1 MFYPVNLNLDNM
13 EIIIVGGGN
22 VALRKCMNFLDFGKS
37 VTVLAPDFDS
47 RFLELGNKVDLIN
60 DIFKEEYIDKFD
72 IVVAATDDKEVN
84 EEIACICRK
93 KSKLINVVDSRDLS
107 DFTVSSYV
115 KRGDLLI
122 GISTGGK
129 IPALSAKIRRDLEE
143 IYDESFA
150 EYVDLLGELRK
161 KIIKKYEDKT
171 ERKEVLKALVELDIE
186 ELKEIEKIYK
196 SIVYESF
203 SKKVLKKC

>member
-37 VTVLAPDFDS
+37 VTVLAPEFDS
-47 RFLELGNKVDLIN
+47 RLLELGNKVDLIN

-161 KIIKKYEDKT
+161 KFIKKYEDKT
-171 ERKEVLKALVELDIE
+171 ERKEVLKALVKLDIE
-186 ELKEIEKIYK
+186 ELKEIEKNI
-196 SIVYESF
+196 
-203 SKKVLKKC
+203 

>member
-13 EIIIVGGGN
+13 EIIIVGGGK

-37 VTVLAPDFDS
+37 VTVLAPEFDS

-150 EYVDLLGELRK
+150 EYVDLLGEVRE

-171 ERKEVLKALVELDIE
+171 ERKEVLKALVKLDIE
-186 ELKEIEKIYK
+186 ELKEIEKNI
-196 SIVYESF
+196 
-203 SKKVLKKC
+203 

>member
-129 IPALSAKIRRDLEE
+129 IPALSAKIRKDLEE
-143 IYDESFA
+143 VYDESFK
-150 EYVDLLGELRK
+150 EYVDLLGEIRE
-161 KIIKKYEDKT
+161 KIINNYEDKT
-171 ERKEVLKALVELDIE
+171 ERKKVLKSLVKLDIE
-186 ELKEIEKIYK
+186 ELKEIEKNI
-196 SIVYESF
+196 
-203 SKKVLKKC
+203 

>member
-37 VTVLAPDFDS
+37 VTVLAPEFDS

-129 IPALSAKIRRDLEE
+129 IPALSAKIRKDLEE
-143 IYDESFA
+143 VYDESFA
-150 EYVDLLGELRK
+150 EYVDLLGEVRE

-171 ERKEVLKALVELDIE
+171 ERKEVLKALVKLDIE
-186 ELKEIEKIYK
+186 ELKEIEKNI
-196 SIVYESF
+196 
-203 SKKVLKKC
+203 

>member
-1 MFYPVNLNLDNM
+1 MFYPVNINLDNM
-13 EIIIVGGGN
+13 EIIIVGGGK

-37 VTVLAPDFDS
+37 VTVLAPEFDS
-47 RFLELGNKVDLIN
+47 RFLEIGNKVDLIE
-60 DIFKEEYIDKFD
+60 DTFKEEYIEKFD
-72 IVVAATDDKEVN
+72 IVVAATDNKEVN

-150 EYVDLLGELRK
+150 EYVDLLGELRE

-171 ERKEVLKALVELDIE
+171 ERKEVLKALVKLDIE
-186 ELKEIEKIYK
+186 ELKEIEKNI
-196 SIVYESF
+196 
-203 SKKVLKKC
+203 

>member
-60 DIFKEEYIDKFD
+60 DVFREEYIDKFD

-150 EYVDLLGELRK
+150 EYVDLLGELRE
-161 KIIKKYEDKT
+161 KIIKKYEDKI
-171 ERKEVLKALVELDIE
+171 ERKKVLKALVELDIE
-186 ELKEIEKIYK
+186 ELKEIEKNI
-196 SIVYESF
+196 
-203 SKKVLKKC
+203 

>member
-60 DIFKEEYIDKFD
+60 DNFKEEYIDNFD

-150 EYVDLLGELRK
+150 EYVDLLGELRE
-161 KIIKKYEDKT
+161 KIIKKYEDKI
-171 ERKEVLKALVELDIE
+171 ERKKVLKALVELDIE
-186 ELKEIEKIYK
+186 ELKEIEKNI
-196 SIVYESF
+196 
-203 SKKVLKKC
+203 

>member
-37 VTVLAPDFDS
+37 VTVLAPEFDS

-150 EYVDLLGELRK
+150 EYVDLLGELRE

-171 ERKEVLKALVELDIE
+171 ERKEMLKALVKLDIE
-186 ELKEIEKIYK
+186 ELKEIEKNI
-196 SIVYESF
+196 
-203 SKKVLKKC
+203 

>member
-47 RFLELGNKVDLIN
+47 RFLEIGNKVDLIN
-60 DIFKEEYIDKFD
+60 DIFREEYIDKFD

-129 IPALSAKIRRDLEE
+129 IPALSAKIRRELEE
-143 IYDESFA
+143 IYDETFA
-150 EYVDLLGELRK
+150 EYVDLLGELRE
-161 KIIKKYEDKT
+161 KIIKNYEDKI
-171 ERKEVLKALVELDIE
+171 ERKEVLKALVKLDIE
-186 ELKEIEKIYK
+186 ELKEIEKNI
-196 SIVYESF
+196 
-203 SKKVLKKC
+203 

>member
-37 VTVLAPDFDS
+37 VTVLAPEFDS
-47 RFLELGNKVDLIN
+47 RFLELGNRVDLIN

-129 IPALSAKIRRDLEE
+129 IPALSAKIRRYLEE

-150 EYVDLLGELRK
+150 EYVDLLGELRE

-171 ERKEVLKALVELDIE
+171 ERKKVLKALVELDIE
-186 ELKEIEKIYK
+186 ELKEIEKNI
-196 SIVYESF
+196 
-203 SKKVLKKC
+203 

>member
-37 VTVLAPDFDS
+37 VTVLAPDFDI

-150 EYVDLLGELRK
+150 EYVDLLGELRE

-171 ERKEVLKALVELDIE
+171 ERKEVLKALVKLDIE
-186 ELKEIEKIYK
+186 ELKEIEKNI
-196 SIVYESF
+196 
-203 SKKVLKKC
+203 

>member
-186 ELKEIEKIYK
+186 ELKEIEKNI
-196 SIVYESF
+196 
-203 SKKVLKKC
+203 

>member
-37 VTVLAPDFDS
+37 VTVLAPDFDI

-150 EYVDLLGELRK
+150 EYVDLLGELRE

-186 ELKEIEKIYK
+186 ELKEIEKNI
-196 SIVYESF
+196 
-203 SKKVLKKC
+203 

>member
-72 IVVAATDDKEVN
+72 IVVAATDDKDVN
-84 EEIACICRK
+84 EEITCICRK

-150 EYVDLLGELRK
+150 EYVDLLGELRE

-171 ERKEVLKALVELDIE
+171 ERKKVLKALVELDIE
-186 ELKEIEKIYK
+186 ELKEIEKNI
-196 SIVYESF
+196 
-203 SKKVLKKC
+203 

>member
-37 VTVLAPDFDS
+37 VTVLAPEFDS

-150 EYVDLLGELRK
+150 EYVDLLGEVRE

-171 ERKEVLKALVELDIE
+171 ERKEVLKALVKLDIE
-186 ELKEIEKIYK
+186 ELKEIEKNI
-196 SIVYESF
+196 
-203 SKKVLKKC
+203 

>member
-150 EYVDLLGELRK
+150 EYVDLLGELRE

-171 ERKEVLKALVELDIE
+171 ERKEMLKALVKLDIE
-186 ELKEIEKIYK
+186 ELKEIEKNI
-196 SIVYESF
+196 
-203 SKKVLKKC
+203 

>member
-37 VTVLAPDFDS
+37 VTVLAPEFDS

-150 EYVDLLGELRK
+150 EYVDLLGELRE

-186 ELKEIEKIYK
+186 ELKEIEKNI
-196 SIVYESF
+196 
-203 SKKVLKKC
+203 

>member
-1 MFYPVNLNLDNM
+1 MFYPVNVNLVNM

-150 EYVDLLGELRK
+150 EYVDLLGELRE

-186 ELKEIEKIYK
+186 ELKEIEKNI
-196 SIVYESF
+196 
-203 SKKVLKKC
+203 

>member
-37 VTVLAPDFDS
+37 VTVLAPEFDS

-150 EYVDLLGELRK
+150 EYVYLLGELRE

-171 ERKEVLKALVELDIE
+171 ERKEMLKALVKLDIE
-186 ELKEIEKIYK
+186 ELKEIEKNI
-196 SIVYESF
+196 
-203 SKKVLKKC
+203 

>member
-37 VTVLAPDFDS
+37 VTVLAPEFDS

-150 EYVDLLGELRK
+150 EYVDLLGELRE
-161 KIIKKYEDKT
+161 KIIKKY
-171 ERKEVLKALVELDIE
+171 
-186 ELKEIEKIYK
+186 
-196 SIVYESF
+196 
-203 SKKVLKKC
+203 

>member
-150 EYVDLLGELRK
+150 EYVDLLGELRE

-171 ERKEVLKALVELDIE
+171 ERKEVLKALVKLDIE
-186 ELKEIEKIYK
+186 ELKEIEKNIQ
-196 SIVYESF
+196 IT
-203 SKKVLKKC
+203 C

>member
-13 EIIIVGGGN
+13 EIIIVGGGK
-22 VALRKCMNFLDFGKS
+22 VALRKCMNFLEFGKS

-60 DIFKEEYIDKFD
+60 DVFREEYIDKFD

-150 EYVDLLGELRK
+150 EYVDLLGELRE

-171 ERKEVLKALVELDIE
+171 ERKKVLKALVELDIE
-186 ELKEIEKIYK
+186 ELKEIEKNI
-196 SIVYESF
+196 
-203 SKKVLKKC
+203 

>member
-1 MFYPVNLNLDNM
+1 M

-37 VTVLAPDFDS
+37 VTVLAPKFDS
-47 RFLELGNKVDLIN
+47 RFLELGNKVDLI
-60 DIFKEEYIDKFD
+60 DDVFKEEYIEKFD
-72 IVVAATDDKEVN
+72 IVVAATDDKDLN

-107 DFTVSSYV
+107 DFIVSSYI

-129 IPALSAKIRRDLEE
+129 IPALSAKIRKDLEE
-143 IYDESFA
+143 VYDESFA
-150 EYVDLLGELRK
+150 EYVDILGEIREK
-161 KIIKKYEDKT
+161 VIKKYDDKT
-171 ERKEVLKALVELDIE
+171 ERKEALKALVELDIE
-186 ELKEIEKIYK
+186 ELKR
-196 SIVYESF
+196 IVEN
-203 SKKVLKKC
+203 V

>member
-1 MFYPVNLNLDNM
+1 MFYPVNINLDNM
-13 EIIIVGGGN
+13 EIIIVGGGK

-37 VTVLAPDFDS
+37 VTVLAPEFDS
-47 RFLELGNKVDLIN
+47 RFLEIGNKVDLIE
-60 DIFKEEYIDKFD
+60 DTFKEEYIEKFD
-72 IVVAATDDKEVN
+72 IVVAATDNKEVN

-122 GISTGGK
+122 GISTCGK
-129 IPALSAKIRRDLEE
+129 IPALSAKIREELEE

-150 EYVDLLGELRK
+150 EYVDILGEIRE
-161 KIIKKYEDKT
+161 KIIKKYENKE
-171 ERKEVLKALVELDIE
+171 ERKEALKSLVKLNMNELE
-186 ELKEIEKIYK
+186 ELEK
-196 SIVYESF
+196 SI
-203 SKKVLKKC
+203 

>member
-1 MFYPVNLNLDNM
+1 M

-129 IPALSAKIRRDLEE
+129 IPALSAKIRKDLEE
-143 IYDESFA
+143 VYDESFA
-150 EYVDLLGELRK
+150 EYVDLLGEIRE
-161 KIIKKYEDKT
+161 KIIKSYEDKS
-171 ERKEVLKALVELDIE
+171 ERKKVLKALVELDIE
-186 ELKEIEKIYK
+186 ELKEIEKNI
-196 SIVYESF
+196 
-203 SKKVLKKC
+203 

>member
-37 VTVLAPDFDS
+37 VTVLAPEFDS

-150 EYVDLLGELRK
+150 EYVDLLGELRE

-171 ERKEVLKALVELDIE
+171 ERKKVLKALVELDIE
-186 ELKEIEKIYK
+186 ELKEIEKNI
-196 SIVYESF
+196 
-203 SKKVLKKC
+203 

>member
-122 GISTGGK
+122 GISSGGK

-150 EYVDLLGELRK
+150 EYVDLLGELRE

-186 ELKEIEKIYK
+186 ELKEIEKNI
-196 SIVYESF
+196 
-203 SKKVLKKC
+203 

>member
-22 VALRKCMNFLDFGKS
+22 VALRKCMNFLEFGKS

-150 EYVDLLGELRK
+150 EYVDLLGELRE
-161 KIIKKYEDKT
+161 KIIKKYEDKI
-171 ERKEVLKALVELDIE
+171 ERKKVLKALVELDIE
-186 ELKEIEKIYK
+186 ELKEIEKNI
-196 SIVYESF
+196 
-203 SKKVLKKC
+203 

>member
-47 RFLELGNKVDLIN
+47 RFLELGNKVDFIN

-150 EYVDLLGELRK
+150 EYVDLLGELRE

-186 ELKEIEKIYK
+186 ELKEIEKNI
-196 SIVYESF
+196 
-203 SKKVLKKC
+203 

>member
-37 VTVLAPDFDS
+37 VTVLAPEFDS

-72 IVVAATDDKEVN
+72 IVVATTDDKEVN

-150 EYVDLLGELRK
+150 EYVYLLGELRE

-171 ERKEVLKALVELDIE
+171 ERKEMLKALVKLDIE
-186 ELKEIEKIYK
+186 ELKEIEKNI
-196 SIVYESF
+196 
-203 SKKVLKKC
+203 

>member
-13 EIIIVGGGN
+13 EIIIVGGGK
-22 VALRKCMNFLDFGKS
+22 VALRKCMNFLEFGKS

-150 EYVDLLGELRK
+150 EYVDLLGELRE

-171 ERKEVLKALVELDIE
+171 ERKEVLKALVKLDIE
-186 ELKEIEKIYK
+186 ELKEIEKNI
-196 SIVYESF
+196 
-203 SKKVLKKC
+203 

>member
-13 EIIIVGGGN
+13 EIIIVGGGK
-22 VALRKCMNFLDFGKS
+22 VALRKCMNFLEFGKS
-37 VTVLAPDFDS
+37 VTVLAPEFDS

-150 EYVDLLGELRK
+150 EYVDLLGELRE

-171 ERKEVLKALVELDIE
+171 ERKEVLKALVKLDIE
-186 ELKEIEKIYK
+186 ELKEIEKNI
-196 SIVYESF
+196 
-203 SKKVLKKC
+203 

>member
-37 VTVLAPDFDS
+37 VTVLAPEFDS

-150 EYVDLLGELRK
+150 EYVDLLGESRE

-171 ERKEVLKALVELDIE
+171 ERKEVLKALVKLDIE
-186 ELKEIEKIYK
+186 ELKEIEKNI
-196 SIVYESF
+196 
-203 SKKVLKKC
+203 

>member
-37 VTVLAPDFDS
+37 VTVLAPEFDS

-129 IPALSAKIRRDLEE
+129 IPALSSKIRGELEE

-150 EYVDLLGELRK
+150 EYVDLLGELRE

-171 ERKEVLKALVELDIE
+171 ERKEVLKALVKLDIE
-186 ELKEIEKIYK
+186 ELKEIEKNI
-196 SIVYESF
+196 
-203 SKKVLKKC
+203 

>member
-22 VALRKCMNFLDFGKS
+22 VALRKCMNFLEFGKS

-150 EYVDLLGELRK
+150 EYVDLLGELRE

-171 ERKEVLKALVELDIE
+171 ERKEVLKALVKLDIE
-186 ELKEIEKIYK
+186 ELKEIEKNI
-196 SIVYESF
+196 
-203 SKKVLKKC
+203 

>member
-1 MFYPVNLNLDNM
+1 MRKIGKRGVVLFYPVNINLDNM
-13 EIIIVGGGN
+13 EIIIVGGGK

-37 VTVLAPDFDS
+37 VTILAPEFDS
-47 RFLELGNKVDLIN
+47 RFLEIGNKVDLIN
-60 DIFKEEYIDKFD
+60 DIFKEEYIEKFD
-72 IVVAATDDKEVN
+72 IVVAATDNKEVN

-129 IPALSAKIRRDLEE
+129 IPALSAKIREELEE

-150 EYVDLLGELRK
+150 EYVDILGEIRE
-161 KIIKKYEDKT
+161 KIIKKYENKE
-171 ERKEVLKALVELDIE
+171 ERKEALKSLVKLNMNELE
-186 ELKEIEKIYK
+186 ELEK
-196 SIVYESF
+196 SI
-203 SKKVLKKC
+203 

>member
-129 IPALSAKIRRDLEE
+129 NPALSAKIRRDLEE

-150 EYVDLLGELRK
+150 EYVDLLGELRE
-161 KIIKKYEDKT
+161 KIIKKYEDKI
-171 ERKEVLKALVELDIE
+171 ERKKVLKALVELDIE
-186 ELKEIEKIYK
+186 ELKEIEKNI
-196 SIVYESF
+196 
-203 SKKVLKKC
+203 

>member
-129 IPALSAKIRRDLEE
+129 IPALSAKIRKDLEAV
-143 IYDESFA
+143 YDESFA
-150 EYVDLLGELRK
+150 EYVDLLGEIRE
-161 KIIKKYEDKT
+161 KIIKSYEDKS
-171 ERKEVLKALVELDIE
+171 ERKKVLKALVELDIE
-186 ELKEIEKIYK
+186 ELKEIEKNI
-196 SIVYESF
+196 
-203 SKKVLKKC
+203 